1 MQGVSINLFIKKGNK
16 KANQLGRVYHSDL
29 YGKRELNIHFL
40 KKLNLLYEWKEI
52 KAEKPYYFFIDKDL
66 GLLNEFNKGI
76 NLRELFPQNSMG
88 IARKGCRT
96 CRFFKEELQSK
107 FDIDPIKFNYRPF
120 DIRFTVFDKK
130 ILQRSRFD
138 LMSNYLYE
146 NIGLN
151 VVRQSKLKG
160 IEALVNKNIS
170 NRDLITN
177 HTYNFPL
184 YLYSNKQDDIFV
196 KAKREPNLN
205 HEIINQL
212 AQKISLTFTKEKE
225 DKKSTFSPID
235 VLDYIY
241 AILLSGVYR
250 EKYKEYLKI
259 DFPRVPYPKNQ
270 SIFQELVKWSLLRE
284 IHLLESSILDN
295 HITSYPKNGSNII
308 TTKIAKKDWEL
319 FDKENQIGRIW
330 INDKQYFDKIP
341 LNAWEFYIGGNQPA
355 QKWLKD
361 RKERELKIDDILL
374 YQKIIVSLV
383 ETQKLIKKI
392 DALDLSF

>member
-1 MQGVSINLFIKKGNK
+1 MRGTYNPLSDDYIKFIRYGQYHIEKNGEGVLAYISNNSFIDGIIHRNMRRSLLQTFDSVYILDLHGNSRKKEVCPDGSNDQNVFDIMQGVSINLFIKKGNK

-29 YGKRELNIHFL
+29 YGKREAKYSFL
-40 KKLNLLYEWKEI
+40 EKSSISSIEWKEI

-88 IARKGCRT
+88 IATGRDAELVD
-96 CRFFKEELQSK
+96 FFKEELQSK

-225 DKKSTFSPID
+225 DKKNNFSSID

-250 EKYKEYLKI
+250 EKYKEYLKRLSKSTLSQKPI
-259 DFPRVPYPKNQ
+259 NFSRVSEIGKPATRNTLVR
-270 SIFQELVKWSLLRE
+270 IF
-284 IHLLESSILDN
+284 
-295 HITSYPKNGSNII
+295 NI
-308 TTKIAKKDWEL
+308 
-319 FDKENQIGRIW
+319 R
-330 INDKQYFDKIP
+330 
-341 LNAWEFYIGGNQPA
+341 
-355 QKWLKD
+355 
-361 RKERELKIDDILL
+361 
-374 YQKIIVSLV
+374 
-383 ETQKLIKKI
+383 
-392 DALDLSF
+392 